1 MDETLL
7 ETPQIVGTLGLA
19 LLATAYSL
27 KKYLKG
33 WNVLSAENSVI
44 NLLRDE
50 LDRMS
55 NQNRDIATELNKLQV
70 DLINLHKEIQ
80 SLTIENN
87 RLYTQ
92 VNQLN
97 HQVERL
103 KNILGYHQ
111 IDLQNYGVENG
122 EVG

>member
-1 MDETLL
+1 MDADLF
-7 ETPQIVGTLGLA
+7 ETPQIVGTLGVA

-33 WNVLSAENSVI
+33 WNLLSAENTVI
-44 NLLRDE
+44 NLLREE

-55 NQNRDIATELNKLQV
+55 SQNRDIASELNKLQL

-80 SLTIENN
+80 ILTVENN

-103 KNILGYHQ
+103 KSILGYHQ

-122 EVG
+122 EMG

>member
-1 MDETLL
+1 MDDNIF
-7 ETPQIVGTLGLA
+7 ETPQILGSIGVA
-19 LLATAYSL
+19 LLAIAYSI

-33 WNVLSAENSVI
+33 WNILSAENTVI
-44 NLLRDE
+44 NLLREE

-55 NQNRDIATELNKLQV
+55 NQNRDIATELNKLQL

-80 SLTIENN
+80 SLTVENN

-97 HQVERL
+97 FQVEKL
-103 KNILGYHQ
+103 KSILGYHQ

-122 EVG
+122 

>member
-1 MDETLL
+1 MAENFL
-7 ETPQIVGTLGLA
+7 EAPQVLGTLGLA
-19 LLATAYSL
+19 LLAIAYSL
-27 KKYLKG
+27 KKYLKS
-33 WNVLSAENSVI
+33 WNNLSAENTVVT
-44 NLLRDE
+44 LLREE

-55 NQNRDIATELNKLQV
+55 NQNVAIASELNKLQI

-87 RLYTQ
+87 RLYAQ

-111 IDLQNYGVENG
+111 IDLQNYGVGHG